1 MGGGKG
7 DEFVDET
14 SLCKI
19 PPSKTS
25 QQQQR
30 KTRRR
35 KKELFRENILLLF
48 TIFSVFAGFGIGFGL
63 RHLHL
68 TQREIDLIGFPGEIF
83 MNILKAMILPL
94 IAASLVSGLSQ
105 LEAKQSGWI
114 GLFALIYYSVTMILA
129 VVTGICLVLLIHPG
143 DPSIKKEHG
152 SKLDNT
158 TADISALDKLT
169 DVLRNMF
176 PDNIVRAT
184 FQQIETEYVDKN
196 VSNPKLGTFTVVT
209 SSVHKYIDGMNS
221 LGLIV
226 FFIALGL
233 VMGQLG
239 DEAKPLADLFISLD
253 KVIIA
258 LVSIV
263 MWYSPIGIS
272 SLIAA
277 KILEITDLAK
287 TAKMLGLYMLTVIT
301 GLLIHLFITLPTLLF
316 IGTRRNPYKFMQGLT
331 QAGLTA
337 LGTSSSAASLPV
349 TFKCLEEI
357 IGVSPRYTKFVL
369 PVGAMVNMDGT
380 ALYEAV
386 ASVFI
391 AQMNGLEM
399 DAGTVVTIALT
410 ATLASV
416 GAATIPSAGLVTML
430 IVLTAVGLP
439 ASDVTLIIAVDWLLD
454 RFRTSVN
461 VIGDGIGCGFVEAMV
476 EKRFRNSKIIAP
488 TDCWAIGGGENTKN
502 NKEDK
507 LNNVFTKVELW
518 PSTRENGGN

>member
-7 DEFVDET
+7 DEFVDDT

-25 QQQQR
+25 QQQR

-143 DPSIKKEHG
+143 DPSIKKEYG

-184 FQQIETEYVDKN
+184 FQQIETEYVSKN

-263 MWYSPIGIS
+263 MW
-272 SLIAA
+272 
-277 KILEITDLAK
+277 
-287 TAKMLGLYMLTVIT
+287 
-301 GLLIHLFITLPTLLF
+301 
-316 IGTRRNPYKFMQGLT
+316 
-331 QAGLTA
+331 
-337 LGTSSSAASLPV
+337 
-349 TFKCLEEI
+349 
-357 IGVSPRYTKFVL
+357 
-369 PVGAMVNMDGT
+369 
-380 ALYEAV
+380 
-386 ASVFI
+386 
-391 AQMNGLEM
+391 
-399 DAGTVVTIALT
+399 
-410 ATLASV
+410 
-416 GAATIPSAGLVTML
+416 
-430 IVLTAVGLP
+430 
-439 ASDVTLIIAVDWLLD
+439 
-454 RFRTSVN
+454 
-461 VIGDGIGCGFVEAMV
+461 
-476 EKRFRNSKIIAP
+476 
-488 TDCWAIGGGENTKN
+488 
-502 NKEDK
+502 
-507 LNNVFTKVELW
+507 
-518 PSTRENGGN
+518 

>member
-1 MGGGKG
+1 MGGGVVE
-7 DEFVDET
+7 DDFVDES
-14 SLCKI
+14 SLCQI
-19 PPSKTS
+19 PPSKTR
-25 QQQQR
+25 R

-35 KKELFRENILLLF
+35 KSELLRENILLLF

-63 RHLHL
+63 RHLHPS
-68 TQREIDLIGFPGEIF
+68 QRAIDLIGFPGEIF

-105 LEAKQSGWI
+105 LDAKQSGWI
-114 GLFALIYYSVTMILA
+114 GLFAFIYYSVTMFLA
-129 VVTGICLVLLIHPG
+129 VTTGICLVLLIHPG
-143 DPSIKKEHG
+143 DPSIKEQYG
-152 SKLDNT
+152 ELDNT
-158 TADISALDKLT
+158 AADVSALDKMT

-176 PDNIVRAT
+176 PDNIVRAS

-196 VSNPKLGTFTVVT
+196 VTHPQLGTFTIVT
-209 SSVHKYIDGMNS
+209 SAVHKYVDGMNA

-263 MWYSPIGIS
+263 MWYSPIGIA

-287 TAKMLGLYMLTVIT
+287 TARMLALYMLTVTT
-301 GLLIHLFITLPTLLF
+301 GLLIHLFITLPALLF
-316 IGTRRNPYKFMQGLT
+316 IATRRNPYKFMQGLT
-331 QAGLTA
+331 QAALTA
-337 LGTSSSAASLPV
+337 LGTASSAASLPV

-357 IGVSPRYTKFVL
+357 NGVLPKYTKFVL

-399 DAGTVVTIALT
+399 NPGTVVTIALT
-410 ATLASV
+410 ATLASM
-416 GAATIPSAGLVTML
+416 GAASIPSAGLVTML

-454 RFRTSVN
+454 RLRTSVN

-476 EKRFRNSKIIAP
+476 EKRFKSSKTITP
-488 TDCWAIGGGENTKN
+488 TDCWAIGGEK
-502 NKEDK
+502 
-507 LNNVFTKVELW
+507 KV
-518 PSTRENGGN
+518 RVKMNGKSEKIYHYRKIN